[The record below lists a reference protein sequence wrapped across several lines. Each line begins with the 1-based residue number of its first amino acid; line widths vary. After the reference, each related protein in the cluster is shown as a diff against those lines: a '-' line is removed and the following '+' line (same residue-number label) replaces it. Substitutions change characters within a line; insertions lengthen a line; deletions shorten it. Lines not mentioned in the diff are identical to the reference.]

1 MPAVASMEAFGTT
14 SQDFQSY
21 SMGEL
26 LDAACRGGT
35 DKPYSEQ
42 HMNGVLAAMHGI
54 APRDEIEGMLA
65 AQMVATHIASIKAL
79 RRLKNSETVPQQ
91 DSNGNLAIKLMRT
104 FTAQMEAL
112 NRYRGKGQQKM
123 TVEHVHVHAGGQA
136 IVGNVTHPEGGGVQ
150 KKTEE
155 QPHAI
160 THAPEQEM
168 PSQNTKR
175 EAVPVPS
182 DVCCSVVFISSMA
195 SDKDCLE
202 SNSMPHIFL
211 TLCKCLGEM
220 PTPRVTISISMPRL
234 QILKCSMVNSGS
246 DMPMRCILISSC
258 LS

>member
-1 MPAVASMEAFGTT
+1 MTKKKLETPKPTPLTEKELEATRTKADNAMISNFMERRINKSKAPKIKASRDAEGTYTVALTGKDEQLAAVACMEAFGTT

-21 SMGEL
+21 AMEEL
-26 LDAACRGGT
+26 FDAACRGGA
-35 DKPYSEQ
+35 DKPYPEHQ
-42 HMNGVLAAMHGI
+42 MNGVLAAMYGI

-79 RRLKNSETVPQQ
+79 RRLKNSDTVPQQ

-150 KKTEE
+150 KKKGE

-168 PSQNTKR
+168 PSQDTKR
-175 EAVPVPS
+175 ETVPVTS
-182 DVCCSVVFISSMA
+182 DA
-195 SDKDCLE
+195 
-202 SNSMPHIFL
+202 
-211 TLCKCLGEM
+211 
-220 PTPRVTISISMPRL
+220 
-234 QILKCSMVNSGS
+234 
-246 DMPMRCILISSC
+246 
-258 LS
+258 